1 MPGLPSSS
9 LPALRQL
16 LRERFPAAAHGRAA
30 ALATGCP
37 AIDESVGGLPRPA
50 LTELVCS
57 TPSCG
62 SQLLVGQLLAMTRAA
77 ALRISLVDAND
88 AFDPCSWPAVVLE
101 HLVWVRA
108 RDVVEAL
115 AATDLLVRDAN
126 LALVM
131 LDLRHVPVRELR
143 RIPAS
148 NWHRLQ
154 RALEPTTLA
163 ALVITPF
170 ALVPSAQLRL
180 ALDQPHALSAQATER
195 PALNL
200 ALNPVLLRRR
210 TGELTATG

>member
-1 MPGLPSSS
+1 MTARGH
-9 LPALRQL
+9 
-16 LRERFPAAAHGRAA
+16 AAP
-30 ALATGCP
+30 LATGCP
-37 AIDESVGGLPRPA
+37 ALDDIAGGLPRPA

-57 TPSCG
+57 TASCG
-62 SQLLVGQLLAMTRAA
+62 SQLLVGQLLTVTRAA
-77 ALRISLVDAND
+77 ALRVSLVDAND
-88 AFDPCSWPAVVLE
+88 AFDPCSWPASVLE

-108 RDVVEAL
+108 RDVSEAL

-131 LDLRHVPVRELR
+131 LDLRHAATKALR
-143 RIPAS
+143 RVPAS

-180 ALDQPHALSAQATER
+180 ELDHAHALSAQAQAR

-200 ALNPVLLRRR
+200 ALTPLLQRRR
-210 TGELTATG
+210 TGELAATG